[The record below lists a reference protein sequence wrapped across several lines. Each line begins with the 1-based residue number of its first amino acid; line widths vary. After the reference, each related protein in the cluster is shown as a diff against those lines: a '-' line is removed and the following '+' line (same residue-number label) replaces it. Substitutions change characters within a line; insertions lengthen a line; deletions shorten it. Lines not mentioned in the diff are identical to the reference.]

1 MHITHRENMENRRV
15 KLTICVEQETWEK
28 ALAVAYMKNKAFF
41 PVEGFA
47 PGAAP
52 RQALESAYGADV
64 LYQEAVNDTFP
75 EALVSAI
82 AEQKLQI
89 AGTPT
94 LSVVSIGP
102 EGYTFDAVIDLY
114 PEVKLGQYKGLRAK
128 YDSVEL
134 SDDDVNAALQ
144 SYQRAHMLITEPEV
158 AELGDEVTLDFEGF
172 VDGQPFEGGKGE
184 QYPLLLGSGAFIP
197 GFEEQVV
204 GIRVGEERDLPITFP
219 QLYHP
224 ELAGKDAV
232 FHIKAQKI
240 VRHTIQEL
248 DDAFAVTQGFTD
260 LHDLRRQV
268 MEEALRLKQMQA
280 QDAFSDAL
288 IQQDIDNM
296 EAEIPESMVE
306 GQLQG
311 LVQELERQLAA
322 QGMELDAYLEASGLS
337 RDALREHARENA
349 LRGARYELAMMEIAR
364 LEGIEIAEEE
374 LDSKYAEMS
383 QMYGMD
389 LQQLR
394 AQLPPL
400 RMSHDLKLARARAV
414 VVDNAIRS

>member
-1 MHITHRENMENRRV
+1 MSVTNRENMENRRV
-15 KLTICVEQETWEK
+15 KLTICVDQTTWEK

-41 PVEGFA
+41 PVEGYA

-52 RQALESAYGADV
+52 RQALEEAYGADV
-64 LYQEAVNDTFP
+64 LYQEAVNATFP
-75 EALVSAI
+75 EALVEAI
-82 AEQKLQI
+82 AQQQLQI

-114 PEVKLGQYKGLRAK
+114 PEVKMGQYKGLRAK
-128 YDSVEL
+128 YDAVEL

-144 SYQRAHMLITEPEV
+144 NYQHAHMLVLEPEV
-158 AELGDEVTLDFEGF
+158 AALGDEVTLDFEGF
-172 VDGQPFEGGKGE
+172 MDGEAFDGGKGE
-184 QYPLLLGSGAFIP
+184 QFPLLLGSGAFIP

-204 GIRVGEERDLPITFP
+204 GIRVGEERDIAVTFP
-219 QLYHP
+219 TAYHP
-224 ELAGKDAV
+224 HLAGKDAV
-232 FHIKAQKI
+232 FHIKAHKI
-240 VRHTIQEL
+240 VRQQLQEL

-268 MEEALRLKQMQA
+268 MEEALRIKQMQA

-288 IQQDIDNM
+288 MQQVIDNM
-296 EAEIPESMVE
+296 EAEIPESMIE

-311 LVQELERQLAA
+311 LVQEMERQLAA
-322 QGMELDAYLEASGLS
+322 QGMDLDSYLEASGLT
-337 RDALREHARENA
+337 REALREHGRENA
-349 LRGARYELAMMEIAR
+349 MRGARFELAMMEIAR
-364 LEGIEIAEEE
+364 LEGIEITEEE
-374 LDSKYAEMS
+374 LDARYNEMS
-383 QMYGMD
+383 QMYGME

-400 RMSHDLKLARARAV
+400 RMSHDLKMARARAV
-414 VVDNAIRS
+414 VIDSAIRS